1 MKNATQAKLIYVP
14 VLTKNGLIV
23 EYDHDYD
30 HRTFKGC
37 QKLCD
42 LRNTNSF
49 YSSKGQVW
57 KVAKYGR
64 PKLVEEFGGGEM

>member
-1 MKNATQAKLIYVP
+1 MKNATQAKPMYVP
-14 VLTKNGLIV
+14 VLTKNGLIL
-23 EYDHDYD
+23 EYDQFYD

-42 LRNTNSF
+42 ERNTNNY

-64 PKLVEEFGGGEM
+64 PKLVEEFGG

>member
-1 MKNATQAKLIYVP
+1 MENSTQAKLIYVP
-14 VLTKNGLIV
+14 VLTKNGLII
-23 EYDHDYD
+23 EYDHFYD

-42 LRNTNSF
+42 ERNKNDYYLSRRL
-49 YSSKGQVW
+49 VW

-64 PKLVEEFGGGEM
+64 PKLVEEFGG